1 MIRNDNKFYS
11 ASKECINTHFSY
23 YIMGWQPCCA
33 GFGKNIYHAH
43 LDNMARLNGSLETQI
58 YTFFIIL
65 YVLYESDTTILMMM
79 KSRRRRLRE
88 SPWGRR
94 DTKFVFFALK
104 NILSNQRDQNKHSE
118 YILTIYLNSTDEN
131 WKKK

>member
-1 MIRNDNKFYS
+1 MYKHTLLVLYNGMT
-11 ASKECINTHFSY
+11 AVLCWVWKEHLS
-23 YIMGWQPCCA
+23 
-33 GFGKNIYHAH
+33 YHAH

-88 SPWGRR
+88 SP
-94 DTKFVFFALK
+94 
-104 NILSNQRDQNKHSE
+104 
-118 YILTIYLNSTDEN
+118 
-131 WKKK
+131 